1 MFSTAGF
8 LVFVFFCFQRHST
21 AFFCFPTS
29 FTGQLCTYPPV
40 PVKRSRHPSRNFP
53 LFFCPCPKWTE
64 DEDTISLL
72 KAVFPAH
79 KGQNLSTKGVSKRVF
94 PCFPQGVENPVRKSK
109 LRLCK
114 KKRESSTAFPWVFNL
129 SELQN
134 LHYGFG
140 SVLFIHTVRHDPNLP
155 VLGNGLG

>member
-1 MFSTAGF
+1 METVEKGFTCLQHTKKTFGKPMEKRLLFRNLST
-8 LVFVFFCFQRHST
+8 V
-21 AFFCFPTS
+21 
-29 FTGQLCTYPPV
+29 
-40 PVKRSRHPSRNFP
+40 
-53 LFFCPCPKWTE
+53 FCPCPKWTE

-79 KGQNLSTKGVSKRVF
+79 KGQNLSTKGVSKRIF

-140 SVLFIHTVRHDPNLP
+140 SVLFIHTVRYDPNLP

>member
-1 MFSTAGF
+1 MWKPWKKVLHACSIPKKPLENPWKRDCFSG
-8 LVFVFFCFQRHST
+8 
-21 AFFCFPTS
+21 
-29 FTGQLCTYPPV
+29 
-40 PVKRSRHPSRNFP
+40 NFP

-109 LRLCK
+109 LSLRK
-114 KKRESSTAFPWVFNL
+114 KKSDVIRDAIEYYAN
-129 SELQN
+129 
-134 LHYGFG
+134 
-140 SVLFIHTVRHDPNLP
+140 SVDSHKKSRILLAVEKTKEADKAIYKDVEGTLND
-155 VLGNGLG
+155 GL

>member
-1 MFSTAGF
+1 METVEKGFTCLQHTKKTFGKPMEKRLLFRKLST
-8 LVFVFFCFQRHST
+8 VFF
-21 AFFCFPTS
+21 
-29 FTGQLCTYPPV
+29 
-40 PVKRSRHPSRNFP
+40 
-53 LFFCPCPKWTE
+53 PCPKWTE

-94 PCFPQGVENPVRKSK
+94 PCFPQGVENPIRKSK
-109 LRLCK
+109 LSLRK
-114 KKRESSTAFPWVFNL
+114 KKSESSTAFPWVFNL

-134 LHYGFG
+134 LHHSFG